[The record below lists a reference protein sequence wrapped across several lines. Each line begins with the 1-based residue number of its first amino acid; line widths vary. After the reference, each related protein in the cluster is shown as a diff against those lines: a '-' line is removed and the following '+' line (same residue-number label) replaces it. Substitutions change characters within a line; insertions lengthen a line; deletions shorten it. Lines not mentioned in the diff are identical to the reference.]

1 MVKSNVIP
9 FKNPHGR
16 TMPTADPAM
25 NRAKAFANY
34 YGDERR
40 RGVDPETA
48 HRNASKLI
56 MADFDRLI
64 ATLRTTMNDVR

>member
-1 MVKSNVIP
+1 MGKVIP
-9 FKNPHGR
+9 FANPHGR
-16 TMPTADPAM
+16 TMPAADPSM
-25 NRAKAFANY
+25 TRAKAFANY

-40 RGVDPETA
+40 RGVDPDTA

-64 ATLRTTMNDVR
+64 STITTTMKD